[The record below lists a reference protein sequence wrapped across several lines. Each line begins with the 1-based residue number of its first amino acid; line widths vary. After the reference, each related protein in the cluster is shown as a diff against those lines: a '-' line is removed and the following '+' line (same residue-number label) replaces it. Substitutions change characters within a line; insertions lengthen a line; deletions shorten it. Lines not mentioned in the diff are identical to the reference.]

1 MSAKLYGIE
10 NSNRRGADLWG
21 KNQFNSTFPTAL
33 CCYMRDK
40 KISPVTIFTDD
51 TYRAR
56 SSDGKYSFDE
66 VFNTTAS
73 NDKLTFLFESV
84 FENYRSYVYD
94 DLDHIDLIVAHG
106 EHLLRPLEVKLTVL
120 PDNSTAK
127 HADPSR
133 WGSELVIRPASIA
146 YATLGIYHSL
156 SHQSAEIRR
165 ILEPAAVRVANWDND
180 ADISRNAA
188 QLLKALRSFFTIY
201 HQSQKPFLIQPVW
214 RTRGKSPEL
223 DTHAFDVFVWTD
235 FALLKT
241 AIDGAESWLATRER
255 SNGSAESAVRYM
267 RSAAQTIRALND
279 LFTTGRV
286 HLTRIFRAM
295 SLGNQ
300 TDKAFALNGSNT
312 RRYMDHPRLNRP
324 ALEKSVLRE
333 IILSGGI
340 DMLSPER
347 RFDATVYFTGR
358 ALLEK

>member
-1 MSAKLYGIE
+1 MTAKLYGVE

-33 CCYMRDK
+33 CCYMRDRE
-40 KISPVTIFTDD
+40 ISPVAIFTDD
-51 TYRAR
+51 TYKARA
-56 SSDGKYSFDE
+56 SDNKYTFDE
-66 VFNTTAS
+66 VFNTS
-73 NDKLTFLFESV
+73 LPNEKLTFLFESV
-84 FENYRSYVYD
+84 FEDYRSYVHD
-94 DLDHIDLIVAHG
+94 DLDHIDLIVAY
-106 EHLLRPLEVKLTVL
+106 ESQLLRPLEVKLTVL

-127 HADPSR
+127 HADPCR

-156 SHQSAEIRR
+156 RQQSSEIRR
-165 ILEPAAVRVANWDND
+165 ILEPAAVRVANWDNE

-188 QLLKALRSFFTIY
+188 LLLKALRTFFTIY

-223 DTHAFDVFVWTD
+223 DNYAFDVFVWTD

-255 SNGSAESAVRYM
+255 DNTSSDSAVRYM

-279 LFTTGRV
+279 LFTTGKL
-286 HLTRIFRAM
+286 HLTRIFRGM
-295 SLGNQ
+295 NLGNQ
-300 TDKAFALNGSNT
+300 TDKAFALNGSKT
-312 RRYMDHPRLNRP
+312 RYYMEHARLNRP
-324 ALEKSVLRE
+324 ALEKHVLRE